1 MKQTRKKHSAAFKA
15 KVALAAMR
23 GDRTVADLA
32 GEFGVHPN
40 QIYNW
45 KKQLLDRAASVFEA
59 GASAEATINDAQVD
73 LLYRQIG
80 QLKVE
85 NDLYEGPGV
94 KRDTAPL
101 CAAITATQRAD
112 QSPIANHLEPV
123 RSTICMSGVDR
134 LRAAVRLAHQLIS
147 GSSMAACHNPA
158 CTAQTIEETGSH
170 FLSARETPIVSSSY
184 PSPPLPNYWPGSSD
198 NSPGNYVAAPWCSAV
213 LAMTAPSGTKP
224 VST

>member
-1 MKQTRKKHSAAFKA
+1 MAREQDMKQTRKKHSAAFKA

-85 NDLYEGPGV
+85 MIFWHESSATEPGG
-94 KRDTAPL
+94 A
-101 CAAITATQRAD
+101 
-112 QSPIANHLEPV
+112 
-123 RSTICMSGVDR
+123 
-134 LRAAVRLAHQLIS
+134 
-147 GSSMAACHNPA
+147 
-158 CTAQTIEETGSH
+158 
-170 FLSARETPIVSSSY
+170 
-184 PSPPLPNYWPGSSD
+184 
-198 NSPGNYVAAPWCSAV
+198 
-213 LAMTAPSGTKP
+213 
-224 VST
+224 

>member
-1 MKQTRKKHSAAFKA
+1 MKRTRKKHSAAFKA

-59 GASAEATINDAQVD
+59 GVSEATINEAQVD

-85 NDLYEGPGV
+85 NDLYEGFGV
-94 KRDTAPL
+94 KRDVVLA
-101 CAAITATQRAD
+101 RA
-112 QSPIANHLEPV
+112 
-123 RSTICMSGVDR
+123 
-134 LRAAVRLAHQLIS
+134 
-147 GSSMAACHNPA
+147 
-158 CTAQTIEETGSH
+158 
-170 FLSARETPIVSSSY
+170 
-184 PSPPLPNYWPGSSD
+184 
-198 NSPGNYVAAPWCSAV
+198 
-213 LAMTAPSGTKP
+213 AMTAA
-224 VST
+224 